1 MRRKLLAI
9 AVLVALGVGALAI
22 TVGGVGAQATTAND
36 YLTSQAAIGDV
47 TDQVAATGT
56 LAAATTYGLV
66 FGEAPYLASGDAQ
79 APTSTETWPVF
90 ANFSVSFVLASEM

>member
-66 FGEAPYLASGDAQ
+66 FGEAPYLA
-79 APTSTETWPVF
+79 
-90 ANFSVSFVLASEM
+90 LAIG